1 MTLTKQISSAHHG
14 SRLKNV
20 SFSLCAD
27 RVEMTE
33 PTDTVEVLEHPTP
46 YHFNYRESLWNVT
59 KYPQPVTG
67 ASSLCE
73 VTLKGFPPVGNVIP
87 SVFCYFPNPR
97 LIFDIFLRYYL
108 SDTVY
113 RAPSM

>member
-1 MTLTKQISSAHHG
+1 MTK
-14 SRLKNV
+14 
-20 SFSLCAD
+20 
-27 RVEMTE
+27 
-33 PTDTVEVLEHPTP
+33 PTDTVEVLEHPTS

-73 VTLKGFPPVGNVIP
+73 VTLKDFLPVGNVIP

-97 LIFDIFLRYYL
+97 LIFVRHSLQSSFDVRPFLWAAL
-108 SDTVY
+108 SKFISAILQNY
-113 RAPSM
+113 RPWVASGLPEEVLFLI